1 MKNAVLGLLLI
12 LACASGASAQLP
24 AHVFPHGPTSATPV
38 EIHALVSCPYVSAT
52 VTREGSLIRVQ
63 LTQDLYC
70 TLILA
75 LPSVLKV
82 PIPGLLPPGSYR
94 VEMRFDDQ
102 ALTAPHPAFGHPLPA
117 SRDEGLS
124 TPFSPPRGEK
134 VPKADEGSIYATTQF
149 VVRNAGPKPF
159 EIHPFAVPSF
169 NGTLRL
175 RLSGVECSTSD
186 CSDVD
191 VAIDG
196 TTAGPLERRSDGSIW
211 FTAPSHEEGLVD
223 VTVRKSDFVQVSPA
237 ALYYFDAPES
247 SVFEHILF
255 PVLEDAEGAHGSHW
269 VTEATISNPRPWFVE
284 NASYVEPM
292 TCVLYPCGERMMPG
306 ETRTFDGDWYPHGAI
321 LLAPRPEAPD
331 LAFGLRARDTS
342 RHAEGL
348 GTRIPV
354 VREKD
359 MVHGESIELLDVPVD
374 PRYRVKVRIYLAGP
388 TVLEDLPGSMSI
400 VRGASAEKVDFMMTP
415 AEGNVPAY
423 AEIDLPAG
431 ATHERVNLIITPPLD
446 ATAWAF
452 ATVTNNQTQQVTIIT
467 P

>member
-1 MKNAVLGLLLI
+1 MKRTILAALLI

-24 AHVFPHGPTSATPV
+24 AHVFPPGPTSATPV
-38 EIHALVSCPYVSAT
+38 EVHVLVSCPYVSAA
-52 VTREGSLIRVQ
+52 VTRDGSLIRIQ
-63 LTQDLYC
+63 LTQDLFC

-75 LPSVLKV
+75 PPSMLKV
-82 PIPGLLPPGSYR
+82 PIPELLPPGAYR
-94 VEMRFDDQ
+94 VEMRFDQ
-102 ALTAPHPAFGHPLPA
+102 
-117 SRDEGLS
+117 
-124 TPFSPPRGEK
+124 
-134 VPKADEGSIYATTQF
+134 GSVYAATQF

-175 RLSGVECSTSD
+175 RLSGVECSASD
-186 CSDVD
+186 CSDID

-196 TTAGPLERRSDGSIW
+196 TAAGPLERRSDGSIW
-211 FTAPSHEEGLVD
+211 FTAPQHEEGLVD
-223 VTVRKSDFVQVSPA
+223 VTVRKSDFVQISPA
-237 ALYYFDAPES
+237 ALYYFDARES

-255 PVLEDAEGAHGSHW
+255 PVLDDAEGAHGSHW

-284 NASYVEPM
+284 NANYVEYVD
-292 TCVLYPCGERMMPG
+292 CVIYPCRERLKPG
-306 ETRTFDGDWYPHGAI
+306 EMVSISGEGYPHGAI

-359 MVHGESIELLDVPVD
+359 MVHGENLELLDVPVD
-374 PRYRVKVRIYLAGP
+374 PRYRVKVRIYVVGP
-388 TVLEDLPGSMSI
+388 TIVEDLPGSMSI
-400 VRGASAEKVDFMMTP
+400 VRGANAEKVDFMMTP

-431 ATHERVNLIITPPLD
+431 ATHERVNLIIEPPLD
-446 ATAWAF
+446 ASAWAF